1 MKKDESPQEIRIK
14 KSMNKTYY
22 VASSYLKRISDFRKE
37 LYVVS
42 GTSSPETK
50 KLYEE
55 LSEKILEMENLCRDV
70 LVKAMSD
77 IQ

>member
-1 MKKDESPQEIRIK
+1 
-14 KSMNKTYY
+14 MNKTYY
-22 VASSYLKRISDFRKE
+22 VAPSYLKRISDFRKE

>member
-1 MKKDESPQEIRIK
+1 
-14 KSMNKTYY
+14 MNKTYY

-55 LSEKILEMENLCRDV
+55 LSEKILEMEYLCRDV

>member
-1 MKKDESPQEIRIK
+1 MGS
-14 KSMNKTYY
+14 
-22 VASSYLKRISDFRKE
+22 KE

>member
-1 MKKDESPQEIRIK
+1 
-14 KSMNKTYY
+14 MNKTYY
-22 VASSYLKRISDFRKE
+22 VASSYLNRISDFRKN
-37 LYVVS
+37 LYLTLS
-42 GTSSPETK
+42 ISSPETK

-70 LVKAMSD
+70 LIKAMSD

>member
-1 MKKDESPQEIRIK
+1 
-14 KSMNKTYY
+14 MNKTYY
-22 VASSYLKRISDFRKE
+22 VASSYLNRISDFRKN
-37 LYVVS
+37 LYLTLS
-42 GTSSPETK
+42 TSSPETK

-70 LVKAMSD
+70 LIKAMSD